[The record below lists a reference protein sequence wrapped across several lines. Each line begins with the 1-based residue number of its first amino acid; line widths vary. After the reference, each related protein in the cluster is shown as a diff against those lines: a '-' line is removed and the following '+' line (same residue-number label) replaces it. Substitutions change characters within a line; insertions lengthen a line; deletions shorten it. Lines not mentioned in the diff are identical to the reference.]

1 MEMYSSSIVQHRGNQ
16 FIEPTLSTKTC
27 NMEKEIKTN
36 WNVITGGPCTG
47 KTTVINILTNRGYKT
62 TIEHARHYIDTQKIK
77 GRTVEEI
84 KENKKQFQLGV
95 LNMQIEQ
102 EAALNPDD
110 IVFLDRALPDAMA
123 YYQFLGLEYDNRL
136 VEQCN
141 KYCYHKVFILGRLP
155 LINDY
160 ARLEDEEAQMQ
171 IHNLIIKVYESFSC
185 PIVHVPVL
193 EPEERVDFILK
204 KV

>member
-1 MEMYSSSIVQHRGNQ
+1 MKH
-16 FIEPTLSTKTC
+16 
-27 NMEKEIKTN
+27 KEIITN

-47 KTTVINILTNRGYKT
+47 KTTVVELLASRGYKT

-102 EAALNPDD
+102 EAELDPKDS
-110 IVFLDRALPDAMA
+110 VFLDRALPDAMA
-123 YYQFLGLEYDNRL
+123 YYQFLGLDYDERL

-141 KYCYHKVFILGRLP
+141 KYCYNKVFILDRLP

-160 ARLEDEEAQMQ
+160 ARLEDEEEQIR
-171 IHNLIIKVYESFSC
+171 IHNLIISVYEKFPC
-185 PIVHVPVL
+185 PIVHVPVI
-193 EPEERVDFILK
+193 PPNDRVNFILENI
-204 KV
+204 